1 MSAARNTHPKRCD
14 GHSVGVI
21 ITDPVLGVLIG
32 DISDGRGASG
42 VGGHVEDDFDGFD
55 QAAHGEV
62 NEETGLTVTSLNPL
76 FPEPKWRANPCKR
89 GDGPFGLGHKWQLY
103 RATVADVKAL
113 RLDRKSFRN
122 LRWVS
127 EAQLQE
133 LAERTLRYARGE
145 ITRGEWEERPGLT
158 FSWVLW
164 FVLAGMIEM
173 PEAELQEIEDAMLND
188 TSNRP

>member
-1 MSAARNTHPKRCD
+1 MSAAKNSPLKRCD

-21 ITDPVLGVLIG
+21 ITAPELGVLIG

-42 VGGHVEDDFDGFD
+42 VGGHVFDAFGSYD
-55 QAAHGEV
+55 AAARGEV
-62 NEETGLTVTSLNPL
+62 WEETGLIVTSLLPL
-76 FPEPKWRANPCKR
+76 FEEPMWRLNPCKR
-89 GDGPFGLGHKWQLY
+89 GDGPEGPGHFWQLY
-103 RATVADVKAL
+103 LAEVEGILTPDE
-113 RLDRKSFRN
+113 KSFRN

-133 LAERTLRYARGE
+133 LAERTLCYARGE
-145 ITRGEWEERPGLT
+145 ITREEWEASPGLT

-173 PEAELQEIEDAMLND
+173 AEAELQEIEDAMLND

>member
-1 MSAARNTHPKRCD
+1 MNAARNKHPEGCD

-21 ITDPVLGVLIG
+21 IIDPELGVLIG

-42 VGGHVEDDFDGFD
+42 VGGHVKDHFKDFPE
-55 QAAHGEV
+55 AAYGEV
-62 NEETGLTVTSLNPL
+62 WEETGLTVTSLDPL
-76 FPEPKWRANPCKR
+76 FPEPKWRTNPCKR

-103 RATVADVKAL
+103 RATVADVEELHCDA
-113 RLDRKSFRN
+113 KSFRN

-133 LAERTLRYARGE
+133 LAERTLCYVRGE
-145 ITRGEWEERPGLT
+145 ITREEWEEYPGLT
-158 FSWVLW
+158 LSWVLW

-173 PEAELQEIEDAMLND
+173 AESELQEIEDAMPKD
-188 TSNRP
+188 KSNRP